1 MLAALTGASC
11 NWCVLQVATPM
22 FRVHALTFVH
32 AGRSCRNIKQDLQ
45 ASSAER
51 CPNEVVQI
59 ALPSVAQ
66 LLLLVTRIELL

>member
-1 MLAALTGASC
+1 
-11 NWCVLQVATPM
+11 M

-45 ASSAER
+45 ASSAGKS
-51 CPNEVVQI
+51 PNEVVKI

-66 LLLLVTRIELL
+66 ILLLVARIELL